1 MLRKGSFYQRLK
13 CALWIG
19 AACAAV
25 AWPLTQPAP
34 VWAQTSVFD
43 NFFQPFGRPGQQR
56 GEPRVAPADYSRAPA
71 APKRAEPPANNILV
85 LGDSMADWLAYGLEN
100 GFADSPE
107 FGVTRRHR
115 TYSGLLRYEPRS
127 ETPDWAQAA
136 RDIIAAE
143 KPNFIVMMLG
153 LNDRQP
159 IRERVAPPPPAR
171 GAAQK
176 PATPTPAPT
185 APTPDAAAQPQT
197 PPQEQDAERHADA
210 ENPEQPPAAAPGAAS
225 RQRTAGSYEF
235 RTEKWAELYSKRI
248 DDTIAVLKSRGVPV
262 IWVGLPSI
270 RGQRSTS
277 EASFLNE
284 LYRAR
289 AEKAGIVYVD
299 VWDGFVD
306 EGGRFI
312 LQGPDF
318 EGQTRRI
325 RTSDGVHFT
334 KAGARKL
341 AHYVEREIQ
350 RLAARGPVPVALPS
364 SEPQTQTP
372 TPPKDSGPT
381 QRPLAGPVMPLTAPV
396 SVGEDGLA
404 GGVNAK
410 PASDHVTV
418 SRVLVK
424 GEAVDTPAGRGDDF
438 VWPRRGIAAF
448 GADPVVATTSLP
460 LPVMQGAPPKTT
472 VMAPT
477 ADTPAAA
484 APRRTAQRPTQP
496 PKPAQQQQQQRSGFG
511 SFFQFFR

>member
-1 MLRKGSFYQRLK
+1 MLGKGSRSQRLRW
-13 CALWIG
+13 ALLAG

-25 AWPLTQPAP
+25 AWPLSQPAP
-34 VWAQTSVFD
+34 AWAQASVFD
-43 NFFQPFGRPGQQR
+43 SFFQPFGRPGQQR

-71 APKRAEPPANNILV
+71 APRRSEPPANNILV

-100 GFADSPE
+100 GFAESPE

-153 LNDRQP
+153 LNDRHP
-159 IRERVAPPPPAR
+159 IRERVAAPNPVR
-171 GAAQK
+171 GAAVPK
-176 PATPTPAPT
+176 PATP
-185 APTPDAAAQPQT
+185 DAAQPQE
-197 PPQEQDAERHADA
+197 PENERQADA
-210 ENPEQPPAAAPGAAS
+210 ENPEPPAAAPAPAS
-225 RQRTAGSYEF
+225 RQRAAGSHEF

-248 DDTIAVLKSRGVPV
+248 DDTIAALKSHGVPV

-318 EGQTRRI
+318 EGQTRRL

-350 RLAARGPVPVALPS
+350 RLAARGPIAVALPS
-364 SEPQTQTP
+364 SEPQPQTP
-372 TPPKDSGPT
+372 ATKDSGLL

-396 SVGEDGLA
+396 SVGDDSLA

-410 PASDHVTV
+410 PVSDHVTV

-438 VWPRRGIAAF
+438 AWPRRGVAAF
-448 GADPVVATTSLP
+448 GADPVVATTTLP

-477 ADTPAAA
+477 ADTPVA
-484 APRRTAQRPTQP
+484 APRRTAQRPPAP
-496 PKPAQQQQQQRSGFG
+496 PKPAQQQQRGGGFG